1 MTHDTF
7 ERKSFDGT
15 RLYFQNWQPNQD
27 PRGVICL
34 VHGLGEHMGR
44 YAHWADMFN
53 RSNYALIGND
63 LRGHGKSE
71 GQRGHVISFEE
82 YVKDTDLLIQETE
95 QRYPGVP
102 RFLYG
107 HSLGAIIAILYVLQR
122 KPQLNGAIISALSNR
137 TSLQEQ
143 KIKVM
148 LSKILGSIVPK
159 MTIPSGLVPSTIS
172 RDPEVVA
179 RYTNDPLVHDKV
191 TLGWGNSA
199 LHTIEW
205 NEQYASEW
213 VIPVLVMHGE
223 LDQLGYPKGSEVF
236 ANLIKSDCTLKVWP
250 GLYHELHN
258 EPEKEMVFEFL
269 MNWLE
274 AHRSKTA

>member
-1 MTHDTF
+1 MTQDTF

-15 RLYFQNWQPNQD
+15 NLSFQNWQPNQE

-34 VHGLGEHMGR
+34 VHGLGEHIGR
-44 YAHWADMFN
+44 YTHWADMFN
-53 RSNYALIGND
+53 RSNYGLIGYD

-71 GQRGHVISFEE
+71 GQRGHVLTFEE
-82 YVKDTDLLIQETE
+82 YVKDTDLLFREVE

-107 HSLGAIIAILYVLQR
+107 HSLGAIISILYVLQR
-122 KPQLNGAIISALSNR
+122 KPQISGAVISALSNR

-148 LSKILGSIVPK
+148 LSKILGTVVPK
-159 MTIPSGLVPSTIS
+159 MTISSGLVPSTIS

-191 TLGWGNSA
+191 TLGWGKSA

-205 NEQYASEW
+205 NEQHTHDW

-236 ANLIKSDCTLKVWP
+236 VNLIKGDCTLKIWP

-258 EPEKEMVFEFL
+258 EPEKELVFDFL
-269 MNWLE
+269 INWLE
-274 AHRSKTA
+274 DHRSTAT